1 VARVRVVDQQRGD
14 VERVSYGGAVPVART
29 ATAKAPGRVTVLGE
43 HTDYNAGRSL
53 AVATPQRTVIVAAP
67 GAPGM
72 LEVASTACGT
82 ASCALDDPSGPSFLI
97 LAASLAHA
105 VGCTSAQL
113 RVSGDLPLGV
123 GLSSSA
129 SYAVCVALA
138 LGIEGGAVEVATAC
152 QVAERRAGSDV
163 GLLDQLAI
171 LGARPGEVV
180 DLDFAAPDVRTF
192 ALHPAIGL
200 TVVDSGERRL
210 VGSSAYATRRA
221 ECAAAA
227 AAIGGQLGRATL
239 HDLER
244 MDDELLVRRARHVV
258 TECERVHAARD
269 ALRLGD
275 LAGLGQLL
283 DAGHASLRDDFDVS
297 TPRVES
303 ARDELA
309 ALHGVVGVRMTGA
322 GFGGCLL
329 VAHDPDAAPALPDR
343 WSTRLPGS
351 AGASVSW
358 SS

>member
-1 VARVRVVDQQRGD
+1 MARVRVADQQRGR
-14 VERVSYGGAVPVART
+14 VERVSYGGAVTVVRP
-29 ATAKAPGRVTVLGE
+29 ATAQAPGRVTVLGE

-53 AVATPQRTVIVAAP
+53 ALATPQRTVTVASP

-72 LEVASTACGT
+72 LEVASAACGT
-82 ASCALDDPSGPSFLI
+82 ASCAVDAPSGPSFLV

-105 VGCTSAQL
+105 AGCTSAQL
-113 RVSGDLPLGV
+113 RVTGDLPVGV

-138 LGIEGGAVEVATAC
+138 LGIDGGAVEVATAC
-152 QVAERRAGSDV
+152 QAAERHAGSDV

-192 ALHPAIGL
+192 ALHPAIAL

-210 VGSSAYATRRA
+210 VGSSAYAIRRA

-227 AAIGGQLGRATL
+227 AAIGGPLGRASL
-239 HDLER
+239 QDLER
-244 MDDELLVRRARHVV
+244 LDDELLVRRARHVV
-258 TECERVHAARD
+258 TECARVDAARD
-269 ALRLGD
+269 ALRGGD
-275 LAGLGQLL
+275 LWELGRLL

-309 ALHGVVGVRMTGA
+309 ALDGVVGVRMTGA

-329 VAHDPDAAPALPDR
+329 VAHDPEGTPTLPDR

-351 AGASVSW
+351 PGASVSW